1 MSVLLIEEVGPAT
14 SVQDFGRYGALRYGL
29 GTTGAMDRVG
39 LACANALVG
48 QAWHAPVIELGPLP
62 IKIKAKEGTIRLAVS
77 GAMRGI
83 SLRGQAIAM
92 NESFCLA
99 EGESVMMRAARGGVF
114 SYLAIEGG
122 MAGAP
127 TFGSFSVHRRAGLGS
142 PFARPLEAGDQL
154 VVGDA
159 TMQEG
164 EHRLPVPPAVTGPIR
179 CVLGPQDD
187 FFSPETIARF
197 QETEWTI
204 SATSD
209 RMGYRL
215 EGPPLA
221 HARTAN
227 IVSDGI
233 ANGTI
238 QIPGTGQPLLL
249 LAERGTT
256 GGYPKIATVITADL
270 GRAAQTP
277 VGAGIRFQAIPIGE
291 AQALARDLARMIA
304 ALPQRVE
311 KLGGGSLSS
320 EALLAGNLAGHATNA
335 LDPAF

>member
-1 MSVLLIEEVGPAT
+1 MSIVLIEEVGPAT

-39 LACANALVG
+39 LAYANVLVG
-48 QAWHAPVIELGPLP
+48 QDWHAPVIELGPLP
-62 IKIKAKEGTIRLAVS
+62 IKIKAKEGTVRLAVA

-83 SLRGQAIAM
+83 TVRGQAMPM
-92 NESFCLA
+92 NETFCLA
-99 EGESVMMRAARGGVF
+99 EGESVMIRAARGGVF

-122 MAGAP
+122 IVGTQ

-142 PFARPLEAGDQL
+142 PFARPLEAGDHL
-154 VVGDA
+154 DVGDA
-159 TMQEG
+159 SVLEG
-164 EHRLPVPPAVTGPIR
+164 ERRLPAPPEGTGPIR

-187 FFSPETIARF
+187 FFSAETIAQF
-197 QETEWTI
+197 QATQWTI

-215 EGPPLA
+215 EGPPLT

-233 ANGTI
+233 ANGTV

-277 VGAGIRFQAIPIGE
+277 VGAGIRFQAIAIEE
-291 AQALARDLARMIA
+291 AQAQARALARMIA
-304 ALPQRVE
+304 ALPLRVE
-311 KLGGGSLSS
+311 VSGGGSLSS